1 MKPLF
6 ACADF
11 TFPLLAHDRVLALIS
26 LLGFDGVDIG
36 LFEDRSHLMPSDVF
50 KDTKGNAKRLKA
62 KLDENGLAAAD
73 IFLQTALDFESTAI
87 NHPDKKIRD
96 YSREMFLNTLEFCHG
111 CNGKH
116 ISGLPGV
123 YYSEE
128 MKEDSFNRCCEEL
141 FWRCEKAAEEGVI
154 FSVEAHIGSIIPD
167 PPKALELVNK
177 VKGLTLTLDYTHFT
191 KIGIPDDEIK
201 PLVAHASHFHARGA
215 ALGRLQTSV
224 KENTIDYEKIVREM
238 IRTDYKGSVGIEY
251 IWMDWE
257 GCNRVDN
264 VSESILLRELIKN
277 AFLDSGG
284 RYE

>member
-11 TFPLLAHDRVLALIS
+11 TFPLLEHDKVLKLIS
-26 LLGFDGVDIG
+26 LLGFDGVDVG
-36 LFEDRSHLMPSDVF
+36 LFENRSHLMPSQMF

-62 KLDENGLAAAD
+62 KLDENAIVAAD

-96 YSREMFLNTLEFCHG
+96 YSREMFLHTLEFCHECEG
-111 CNGKH
+111 RH

-123 YYSEE
+123 YFDEE
-128 MKEDSFNRCCEEL
+128 KEEDSFERCCEEL
-141 FWRCEKAAEEGVI
+141 AWRCERAVLEGVT
-154 FSVEAHIGSIIPD
+154 FSVEAHIGSVIPY
-167 PPKALELVNK
+167 PEKALELVNK

-191 KIGIPDDEIK
+191 RIGIPDDVVK

-215 ALGRLQTSV
+215 SLGRLQTSV
-224 KENTIDYEKIVREM
+224 KENTIDYASIVKEM
-238 IRTDYKGSVGIEY
+238 IRTGYSGFVGIEY

-257 GCNRVDN
+257 DCNRVDN
-264 VSESILLRELIKN
+264 VSESILLKELINK
-277 AFLDSGG
+277 AFSESGG
-284 RYE
+284 VI